1 MSTFNPSG
9 PQPGLTTSVTNGTLT
24 ITATAPANFGFDY
37 EGAISNVIVDLPNT
51 KSEWVGQFN
60 QPSSHPT
67 NLYVIGRGTFD
78 EEVPGGLHAHGNSF
92 ANGNT
97 IGVNVIGNGTIN
109 EFQSNSSGKL
119 EFMHGV
125 AATQTITDSGGGG
138 DHGVVQIDSP
148 LNYHAPTQLG
158 FGEIIL
164 EGLKATSYSLKN
176 DLLSIF
182 NGNHI
187 IDTMSLSVQSVGGSS
202 PVRFGVS
209 EVNGSVVIHA
219 DGSSYHDGGKLLA
232 MHG

>member
-1 MSTFNPSG
+1 MSTLNPSRS
-9 PQPGLTTSVTNGTLT
+9 PPGLTSSVTNGTAT
-24 ITATAPANFGFDY
+24 ITVTAPANFGFDWFD
-37 EGAISNVIVDLPNT
+37 VTTTIVDLTNT

-60 QPSSHPT
+60 QPPNT
-67 NLYVIGRGTFD
+67 TLYVFGRGTFD

-97 IGVNVIGNGTIN
+97 IIGVNVIGNGTIN
-109 EFQSNSSGKL
+109 EFQTNSTGKL
-119 EFMHGV
+119 EFMRGV

-148 LNYHAPTQLG
+148 LNYHAPTELG

-164 EGLKATSYSLKN
+164 EGLKATSYSLNN

-182 NGNHI
+182 NGKTI
-187 IDTMSLSVQSVGGSS
+187 VDTMNLAVQSVGGSS

-209 EVNGSVVIHA
+209 QVGGSVVVHA
-219 DGSSYHDGGKLLA
+219 DGSSYHDGGRLLP